1 MFCCNDYPV
10 IPRPIEGPY
19 IRRSK
24 DYVKLRGLANAS
36 EDAACNRGSLLL
48 EADCG
53 SQVNSKTA
61 IWDHS

>member
-1 MFCCNDYPV
+1 MFCYNDYPV
-10 IPRPIEGPY
+10 IPTPIEGPY

-24 DYVKLRGLANAS
+24 RYVKLRYLANAS
-36 EDAACNRGSLLL
+36 DDAAGDRGPLLL